1 MLESIIGHTKNIN
14 ILKNSYITKFPQSWV
29 FFGAKGVGKFLVAR
43 IFARWVIN
51 KQFTDLENNKSKFI
65 SNIFEI
71 NTNDNLVSG
80 IDDIRKIMKEMVLT
94 NLNDGEK
101 IIIFD
106 NFDYLNINS
115 MNALL
120 KNIEEPKEKIII
132 IIICHNIYKI
142 PRTITSRCQKLY
154 FNNLTKE
161 EFSTFVRNN
170 NYLEIN
176 NSNQNLYDLCD
187 GRPGLL
193 KFVDEINITETF
205 NDIDKMTNE
214 KKIDYEKLFK
224 ISEKYK
230 KDPYIID
237 HFIKYYLYN
246 ITKKNLLNNIDD
258 LEYFKN
264 VIYFFSIL
272 SKQIKF
278 DLNFDIKNYITSLFL
293 GFIKVIRN

>member
-51 KQFTDLENNKSKFI
+51 RQFTDLENNNSKFI

-94 NLNDGEK
+94 NLNEGEK

-170 NYLEIN
+170 DYLEIN

-246 ITKKNLLNNIDD
+246 VTKKNLLNNIDD

>member
-1 MLESIIGHTKNIN
+1 
-14 ILKNSYITKFPQSWV
+14 
-29 FFGAKGVGKFLVAR
+29 
-43 IFARWVIN
+43 
-51 KQFTDLENNKSKFI
+51 
-65 SNIFEI
+65 
-71 NTNDNLVSG
+71 
-80 IDDIRKIMKEMVLT
+80 MVLT
-94 NLNDGEK
+94 NLNEGER

-142 PRTITSRCQKLY
+142 PRTIISRCQKLY
-154 FNNLTKE
+154 FKNLTKE
-161 EFSTFVRNN
+161 EFNTFVKNN

-176 NSNQNLYDLCD
+176 NCNQNLYDLCD

-193 KFVDEINITETF
+193 KFVEKINVVETFRDIDEI
-205 NDIDKMTNE
+205 TN
-214 KKIDYEKLFK
+214 KRKIDYEKLFK

-237 HFIKYYLYN
+237 YFIKYYLYN
-246 ITKKNLLNNIDD
+246 ITKKNLLKNLDD
-258 LEYFKN
+258 LEYFRN
-264 VIYFFSIL
+264 VIYFFSTL
-272 SKQIKF
+272 SDQTKF
-278 DLNFDIKNYITSLFL
+278 DLNFDIKNYITNLFL

>member
-51 KQFTDLENNKSKFI
+51 RQFTDLENNNSKFI

-94 NLNDGEK
+94 NLNEGEK

-170 NYLEIN
+170 DYLEIN

-230 KDPYIID
+230 KNPYIID

>member
-1 MLESIIGHTKNIN
+1 MLKSIIGHTKNIN
-14 ILKNSYITKFPQSWV
+14 ILKNSYSTKFPQSWV

-43 IFARWVIN
+43 IFSRWIIN
-51 KQFTDLENNKSKFI
+51 KKFTDLRNNESKFI

-94 NLNDGEK
+94 NLNEGEK

-142 PRTITSRCQKLY
+142 PKTITSRCQKLY

-161 EFSTFVRNN
+161 EFSTFVKNN

-176 NSNQNLYDLCD
+176 NSNQNFYDLCD

-193 KFVDEINITETF
+193 KFVDEINITEIF
-205 NDIDKMTNE
+205 KDIDKMTNE

-272 SKQIKF
+272 SNQIKF

>member
-14 ILKNSYITKFPQSWV
+14 ILKNSYSTKFPQSWV
-29 FFGAKGVGKFLVAR
+29 FFGTKGVGKFLVAR

-51 KQFTDLENNKSKFI
+51 KQFTDLGNNKSKFI

-80 IDDIRKIMKEMVLT
+80 IDDIRNIMKEMVLT
-94 NLNDGEK
+94 NLNEGEK

-142 PRTITSRCQKLY
+142 PKTITSRCQKLY

-161 EFSTFVRNN
+161 EFSTFVKNN

-272 SKQIKF
+272 SMQIKF
-278 DLNFDIKNYITSLFL
+278 DLNFNIKNYITSLFL
-293 GFIKVIRN
+293 GFFKVIRN

>member
-14 ILKNSYITKFPQSWV
+14 ILKNSYSTKFPQSWV
-29 FFGAKGVGKFLVAR
+29 FFGTKGVGKFLVAR

-51 KQFTDLENNKSKFI
+51 KQFTDLGNNKSKFI

-80 IDDIRKIMKEMVLT
+80 IDDIRNIMKEMVLT
-94 NLNDGEK
+94 NLNEGEK

-142 PRTITSRCQKLY
+142 PKTITSRCQKLY

-170 NYLEIN
+170 NCLEIN

-193 KFVDEINITETF
+193 KFVDELNITQTF
-205 NDIDKMTNE
+205 KDIDKMTNE

-272 SKQIKF
+272 SNQIKF

>member
-14 ILKNSYITKFPQSWV
+14 ILKNSYSTKFPQSWI
-29 FFGAKGVGKFLVAR
+29 FFGTKGVGKFLVAR

-51 KQFTDLENNKSKFI
+51 KQFTDLGNNKSKFI

-80 IDDIRKIMKEMVLT
+80 IDDIRNIMKEMILT
-94 NLNDGEK
+94 NLNEGEK

-142 PRTITSRCQKLY
+142 PKTITSRCQKLY

-161 EFSTFVRNN
+161 EFSTFVKNN

-193 KFVDEINITETF
+193 KFVDELNITQTF
-205 NDIDKMTNE
+205 NDIDKMTNQ

-246 ITKKNLLNNIDD
+246 VTKKNLLNNIDD
-258 LEYFKN
+258 LDYFKN

-272 SKQIKF
+272 TNQIKF

>member
-51 KQFTDLENNKSKFI
+51 RQFTDLENNNSKFI

-94 NLNDGEK
+94 NLNEGEK

-170 NYLEIN
+170 DYLEIN

>member
-14 ILKNSYITKFPQSWV
+14 ILKNSYSTKFPQSWV
-29 FFGAKGVGKFLVAR
+29 FFGTKGVGKFLVAR
-43 IFARWVIN
+43 IFARWVIK
-51 KQFTDLENNKSKFI
+51 KQFTDLGNNKSKFI

-80 IDDIRKIMKEMVLT
+80 IDDIRNIMKEMILT
-94 NLNDGEK
+94 NLNEGEK

-106 NFDYLNINS
+106 NFDSLNINS

-120 KNIEEPKEKIII
+120 KNIEEPREKIII

-142 PRTITSRCQKLY
+142 PKTITSRCQKLY

-161 EFSTFVRNN
+161 EFSTFVKNN

-193 KFVDEINITETF
+193 KFVDELNITQTF

-230 KDPYIID
+230 KR
-237 HFIKYYLYN
+237 
-246 ITKKNLLNNIDD
+246 
-258 LEYFKN
+258 
-264 VIYFFSIL
+264 
-272 SKQIKF
+272 
-278 DLNFDIKNYITSLFL
+278 SLHNRSFY
-293 GFIKVIRN
+293 

>member
-1 MLESIIGHTKNIN
+1 M
-14 ILKNSYITKFPQSWV
+14 
-29 FFGAKGVGKFLVAR
+29 VAR
-43 IFARWVIN
+43 IFARWVIK
-51 KQFTDLENNKSKFI
+51 KQFTDLGNNKSKFI

-80 IDDIRKIMKEMVLT
+80 IDDIRNIMKEMILT
-94 NLNDGEK
+94 NLNEGEK

-106 NFDYLNINS
+106 NFDSLNINS

-120 KNIEEPKEKIII
+120 KNIEEPREKIII

-142 PRTITSRCQKLY
+142 PKTITSRCQKLY

-161 EFSTFVRNN
+161 EFSTFVKNN

-193 KFVDEINITETF
+193 KFVDELNITQTF

-272 SKQIKF
+272 SNQIKF

>member
-14 ILKNSYITKFPQSWV
+14 ILKNSYSTKFPQSWV
-29 FFGAKGVGKFLVAR
+29 FFGTKGVGKFLVAR

-51 KQFTDLENNKSKFI
+51 KQFTGLENNKSKFI

>member
-1 MLESIIGHTKNIN
+1 MLKSIIGHTKNIN
-14 ILKNSYITKFPQSWV
+14 ILKKSYNIKFPQSWI
-29 FFGAKGVGKFLVAR
+29 FFGAKGVGKFLAAR
-43 IFARWVIN
+43 IFARWIIN
-51 KQFTDLENNKSKFI
+51 KQFTDFENNESKFI

-80 IDDIRKIMKEMVLT
+80 IDDIREIMKEMVLT
-94 NLNDGEK
+94 NLNEGEK

-142 PRTITSRCQKLY
+142 PKTILSRCQKLY

-161 EFSTFVRNN
+161 EFSTFVSNN

-176 NSNQNLYDLCD
+176 NSHPNLFDLCD

-205 NDIDKMTNE
+205 NHIDKMMNE
-214 KKIDYEKLFK
+214 KELDYEKLFK

-237 HFIKYYLYN
+237 YFIKYYLYN
-246 ITKKNLLNNIDD
+246 ITKKNLLKNLDD
-258 LEYFKN
+258 LKYFKD
-264 VIYFFSIL
+264 VINFFSIL
-272 SKQIKF
+272 NHQIKF

>member
-51 KQFTDLENNKSKFI
+51 RQFTDLENNNSKFI

-170 NYLEIN
+170 DYLEIN

-230 KDPYIID
+230 KNPYIID

>member
-14 ILKNSYITKFPQSWV
+14 ILKNSYSTKFPQSWV
-29 FFGAKGVGKFLVAR
+29 FFGTKGVGKFLVAR

-94 NLNDGEK
+94 NLNEGEK

-161 EFSTFVRNN
+161 EFSTFVKNN

-193 KFVDEINITETF
+193 KFVDELNITQTF

-246 ITKKNLLNNIDD
+246 VTKKNLLNNIDD

-272 SKQIKF
+272 SNQIKF